1 MDFYTVN
8 LRGEYLKDEKWITS
22 LSVRS
27 LIVIADSPEVAIA
40 KINQC
45 IENQTTET
53 LRFVLDGEIHKG
65 FGLLQVDTLF
75 GEGSNIVVV

>member
-8 LRGEYLKDEKWITS
+8 LRREYLKDEKWITS
-22 LSVRS
+22 LSVCS
-27 LIVIADSPEVAIA
+27 LIVITDSPEVAIA

-53 LRFVLDGEIHKG
+53 LRFVLEGEIHKG

>member
-8 LRGEYLKDEKWITS
+8 LWREYFKDGKWIPS
-22 LSVRS
+22 ISAYS
-27 LIVIADSPEVAIA
+27 LIVIADSPEIAIA

-45 IENQTTET
+45 IESQTTET
-53 LRFVLDGEIHKG
+53 LKFVLDGEIYKG
-65 FGLLQVDTLF
+65 FGLLQVGTLF